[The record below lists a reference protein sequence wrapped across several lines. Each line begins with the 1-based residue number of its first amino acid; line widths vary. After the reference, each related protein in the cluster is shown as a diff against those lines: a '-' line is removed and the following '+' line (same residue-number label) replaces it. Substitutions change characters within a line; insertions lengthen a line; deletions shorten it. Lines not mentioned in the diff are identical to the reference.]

1 MRLQGRYWLEYD
13 PVVLATL
20 AVGIALV
27 MLLAL
32 SI

>member
-13 PVVLATL
+13 AVVLAML
-20 AVGIALV
+20 AVGITIV
-27 MLLAL
+27 TLLAL

>member
-1 MRLQGRYWLEYD
+1 MRLQGRYWLEHD
-13 PVVLATL
+13 SIVLAML
-20 AVGIALV
+20 AVGITIV

>member
-13 PVVLATL
+13 AVVLGML
-20 AVGIALV
+20 AVGVALL